1 MLNRSKTSGTPTPGK
16 TRRPLLKTRYLFLI
30 AACLWP
36 LTARADVGTPLI
48 WASAFHLFIG
58 NALIG
63 LFEGYLLARFF
74 ELPRRRACG
83 CLIAANYVSM
93 WAGSIILP
101 RLFYSM
107 ATDIYNALRITW
119 ALVGISYLLTLGIEW
134 PFVALA
140 FRRKPN
146 WLKASIKGSLLIQ
159 TASYLILFGGYWS
172 LSGTSL
178 YSKFSVVPPAEMA
191 KPDGIAIFFI
201 SSKDGGVYRC
211 TFAGSSDEKVFDLKS
226 TN

>member
-1 MLNRSKTSGTPTPGK
+1 M
-16 TRRPLLKTRYLFLI
+16 KTRYLFVAVI

-36 LTARADVGTPLI
+36 LNARADVGTPLI

-63 LFEGYLLARFF
+63 VFEGYLLARFF

-107 ATDIYNALRITW
+107 TTDIYNALQVTW
-119 ALVGISYLLTLGIEW
+119 ALVGISYLLTLAIEW

-140 FRRKPN
+140 FRKKPD
-146 WLKASIKGSLLIQ
+146 WLKGSIKGSLLVQ

-178 YSKFSVVPPAEMA
+178 YSKFSIVPPSEMV
-191 KPDGIAIFFI
+191 KPDGIR
-201 SSKDGGVYRC
+201 SRCQGVLAPAPGAARRWLHRIGC
-211 TFAGSSDEKVFDLKS
+211 HAGVHRF
-226 TN
+226 